1 MDPEAKA
8 KQAAKQLNLD
18 WDAIANIY
26 LIGSRLWGT
35 STTQSDFDLLIVLKG
50 AKKPTKNTN
59 TNAKPA
65 KAQRNTSASASED
78 STGSHRVVHAG
89 QFDALLYDEELYIQ
103 RCVTAVSNYTV
114 PSVPTHN

>member
-1 MDPEAKA
+1 MDPQAKA

-35 STTQSDFDLLIVLKG
+35 FTAQSDFDLLIVLKSTLNN
-50 AKKPTKNTN
+50 KKHLKNTTTATKN
-59 TNAKPA
+59 K
-65 KAQRNTSASASED
+65 KAAHNNNNSASHSEEVI
-78 STGSHRVVHAG
+78 GSHRVVHAG

-103 RCVTAVSNYTV
+103 RCVDCVIK
-114 PSVPTHN
+114 